1 MDFCIPRTI
10 RAALAALGL
19 ISSQALPVSA
29 SEFSQPWLKSSRA
42 IVIDAYEYTEIDW
55 ESLRRHEHL
64 AGFINKA
71 SDGLPPAYACSGDET
86 EQRLCKALWK
96 RYAVSREL
104 YVTRRAMARSMGLL
118 WGAYHLARPGNPIDQ
133 ANHFLDFTQPT
144 DDDFLAIDVE
154 GLGPEWMSLED
165 TEEFARHIHRRIG
178 RFPVLYTN
186 GVTAK
191 HIAANAGK
199 YPLLSRLPLWY
210 ARYTTEIED
219 DFPNGHWQN
228 YALWQFSS
236 NVNCGPRACPY
247 RVHGTGHDIDVNISA
262 LDEDGLRAAWPFKS
276 LVVQGT
282 VPEGEVPVPVA
293 REDGLSGNFTL
304 AMATVVLAE
313 DSASQTAAPEEAML
327 AYAEPALYP
336 DRNAFNSLLA
346 KPQGAEID
354 AYTTA
359 SVRQTREGAM
369 IAVRP
374 FQQRLLASRYR
385 AGKNRPENP
394 ER

>member
-1 MDFCIPRTI
+1 MNYRIPRFF
-10 RAALAALGL
+10 RAALTALGL
-19 ISSQALPVSA
+19 ISSLALPLSA
-29 SEFSQPWLKSSRA
+29 SEFSRPWLKSSRA

-71 SDGLPPAYACSGDET
+71 SDGLPPAYQCSGNET

-96 RYAVSREL
+96 RYAVSKEL
-104 YVTRRAMARSMGLL
+104 YVTRRAMARSMSLL

-133 ANHFLDFTQPT
+133 ANHFLDFTQPEA
-144 DDDFLAIDVE
+144 DDFLAIDVE

-165 TEEFARHIHRRIG
+165 TEEFARHIFRRIG
-178 RFPVLYTN
+178 RYPVLYTN

-210 ARYTTEIED
+210 ARYTAEIEA

-262 LDEDGLRAAWPFKS
+262 LDEAGLRAVWPFNS
-276 LVVQGT
+276 LVVQGA

-304 AMATVVLAE
+304 AMAAVVLA
-313 DSASQTAAPEEAML
+313 DAPSMVAAADQAAPDQPQTALL
-327 AYAEPALYP
+327 AYSAPAENGLYP
-336 DRNAFNSLLA
+336 DRHAGPFAVFFAVPEAKRAMTDAF
-346 KPQGAEID
+346 
-354 AYTTA
+354 TTA
-359 SVRQTREGAM
+359 SVRPVAEM
-369 IAVRP
+369 IP
-374 FQQRLLASRYR
+374 
-385 AGKNRPENP
+385 
-394 ER
+394 